1 MVFQDYYDI
10 IKQPMD
16 LGTIKER
23 LETNFYYSATE
34 CIQDFNQMFTNC
46 YIYNNPKEVT
56 FLYPEVGSIIFAI
69 ASTLKIHSHLLYPPQ
84 TKFGGI

>member
-1 MVFQDYYDI
+1 MALLFMHVNVSGFILQDYYDI

-23 LETNFYYSATE
+23 LETNYYYSATE

-46 YIYNNPKEVT
+46 YIYNNPKEVRKNV
-56 FLYPEVGSIIFAI
+56 LI
-69 ASTLKIHSHLLYPPQ
+69 
-84 TKFGGI
+84 